1 MFWQA
6 FRMTGAATL
15 QIFILGLIGYILVKK
30 NILGEAGLD
39 ILSRLTIEITLP
51 FLIFYQLISQFS
63 FSMYPNWWL
72 YPVLSILITGIG
84 LALAYCF
91 SGAVAGRERKAQFMS
106 LVAFQNSGYLPL
118 VLIAAL
124 LPKDKA
130 DPMLVF
136 LFLFLLG
143 FNLVMFS
150 FGAYLLTAHKN
161 KKFELGSL
169 FSPPVVAIIL
179 GMLMVY
185 FRLNRFIPGA
195 VIKPVQMIGETTL
208 PLAMLVVGGSLAA
221 ARITRVD
228 KKAVFL
234 VSALKLVVMPLLGL
248 VLVIKL
254 NLPELVGL
262 LVLMQMAVPP
272 ATSLSVIIRHYK
284 KEDLLVS
291 QGIFFGHL
299 LSLVTL
305 PVFLSIYFTFVM
317 VR

>member
-248 VLVIKL
+248 VLV
-254 NLPELVGL
+254 
-262 LVLMQMAVPP
+262 
-272 ATSLSVIIRHYK
+272 
-284 KEDLLVS
+284 
-291 QGIFFGHL
+291 
-299 LSLVTL
+299 
-305 PVFLSIYFTFVM
+305 
-317 VR
+317 